1 MTYIPRKN
9 EVTFN
14 VKPMGVAYECEFC
27 HKGEMEADTSR
38 LIVVD
43 MNGVNMIKHFCNKC
57 GAQLDLPRV
66 YPYIEWIRDDEE
78 KKEDNNES
86 D

>member
-1 MTYIPRKN
+1 MSYVPRKN
-9 EVTFN
+9 EVTFE
-14 VKPMGVAYECEFC
+14 VKPIGVAYTCEFC

-43 MNGVNMIKHFCNKC
+43 AANGLQMIKHFCNSC
-57 GAQLDLPRV
+57 GAQMDLPRV
-66 YPYIEWIRDDEE
+66 YPYIEWEKVDKEE
-78 KKEDNNES
+78 KNEP